1 MDKYQKFNEMLVD
14 LHHKAVASDIEF
26 MAFCQADAK
35 TRGLYGTLNC
45 SKPVLM
51 CILCNVLEQEF
62 DAEEIA
68 IMTGAVLARKKEKEP
83 ATKD

>member
-14 LHHKAVASDIEF
+14 LHHKAAESDIEF

-35 TRGLYGTLNC
+35 PRGLYGTLNC

-62 DAEEIA
+62 DTAEIA

-83 ATKD
+83 AAKD

>member
-14 LHHKAVASDIEF
+14 LHHEAVASDIEF

-51 CILCNVLEQEF
+51 SILCNVMEQEF
-62 DAEEIA
+62 DVEEIT
-68 IMTGAVLARKKEKEP
+68 IMAGAVLTRKKEKES

>member
-14 LHHKAVASDIEF
+14 LHHAAVASDIEF

-51 CILCNVLEQEF
+51 SILCNVMEQEF
-62 DAEEIA
+62 DVEEIT
-68 IMTGAVLARKKEKEP
+68 IMAGAVLNEKAEKES
-83 ATKD
+83 AAKD